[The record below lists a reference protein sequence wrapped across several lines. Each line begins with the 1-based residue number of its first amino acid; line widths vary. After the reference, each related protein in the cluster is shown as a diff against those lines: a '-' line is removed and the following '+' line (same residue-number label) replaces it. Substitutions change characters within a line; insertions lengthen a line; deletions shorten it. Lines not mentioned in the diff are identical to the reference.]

1 MKIINHL
8 GIKKPS
14 SGEIPTYVFKK
25 CDFVQ
30 DTATV
35 SVKETLKT
43 KPLHDSLKCASY
55 TNIQKVDPFD
65 KKNYRLVSIVDHL
78 VRTQTL
84 NHLAKQT
91 Q

>member
-1 MKIINHL
+1 MKIINDL
-8 GIKKPS
+8 GIKKP

-25 CDFVQ
+25 CDFVL